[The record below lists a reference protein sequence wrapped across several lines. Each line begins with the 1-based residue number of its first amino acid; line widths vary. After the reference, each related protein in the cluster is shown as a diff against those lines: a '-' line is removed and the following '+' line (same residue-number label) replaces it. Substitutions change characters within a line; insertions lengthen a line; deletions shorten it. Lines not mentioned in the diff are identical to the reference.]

1 MPRVP
6 MTDGSGSWFNP
17 ESSVLFKENT
27 RHDGRNYIS
36 VATGSQWEHE
46 NLYYTR
52 SGKWVLNAFSQWQ
65 GTLPTYERIQEHD
78 AIMWL
83 ISNSHQD
90 LDELPESVRTAI
102 EAGFENAEI

>member
-1 MPRVP
+1 MSRVP

-46 NLYYTR
+46 SLYYTR
-52 SGKWVLNAFSQWQ
+52 SGKWVLHSFSGWQ
-65 GTLPTYERIQEHD
+65 GKLDTYEVIEEST
-78 AIMWL
+78 AVSWL

-102 EAGFENAEI
+102 EAGFENAEL